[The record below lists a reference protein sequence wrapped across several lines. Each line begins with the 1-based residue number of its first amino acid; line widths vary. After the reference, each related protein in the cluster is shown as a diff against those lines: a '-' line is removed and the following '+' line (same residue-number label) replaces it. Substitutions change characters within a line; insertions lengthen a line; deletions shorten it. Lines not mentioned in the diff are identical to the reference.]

1 MANPLFN
8 KFGRNNQ
15 NASGFIPGQNNGNN
29 MLNLMQRFQQFKNS
43 FQGDP
48 REQVQNLLDS
58 GQMSQEQF
66 EKLSQMAQ
74 MFQGMMR
81 R

>member
-1 MANPLFN
+1 MANPLFQLFGNQQQQGPFNNPMQLMQEFN
-8 KFGRNNQ
+8 KFK
-15 NASGFIPGQNNGNN
+15 ST
-29 MLNLMQRFQQFKNS
+29 

-48 REQVQNLLDS
+48 KQKVQEMLNS

-66 EKLSQMAQ
+66 NQLSTMAQ
-74 MFQGMMR
+74 IFQGLMR

>member
-8 KFGRNNQ
+8 MF
-15 NASGFIPGQNNGNN
+15 GNN
-29 MLNLMQRFQQFKNS
+29 PQAGPFGNMTQLMSQYNEFKSN

-48 REQVQNLLDS
+48 KQKVQELMNS

-66 EKLSQMAQ
+66 AQLSSMAQ
-74 MFQGMMR
+74 TFQQLMHK
-81 R
+81 